1 MYNSYYSDWDVYVH
15 SNQPDETVT
24 VTGAGTSATWH
35 TNSSGYA
42 DVYLHAGS
50 GAAGKRVTAR
60 VGGATCS
67 TTL

>member
-1 MYNSYYSDWDVYVH
+1 VYVN

-24 VTGAGTSATWH
+24 VTDTAGHSASWH

-42 DVYLHAGS
+42 DVYFHAGS
-50 GAAGKRVTAR
+50 DAAVQTVTAH
-60 VGGATCS
+60 VGGASCS